1 MTAPS
6 VVQSKTNFVN
16 GGTSVTVTLD
26 ATPTDGNLILCYG
39 VHGTGSANSLTGSVD
54 AEGFAEDF
62 AGNNSEQNIVVGS
75 MIAAGHSA
83 AFTFTW
89 TTSNE
94 ALFGVVEITGNH
106 AVLAT
111 AKNDTDSQV
120 QTSTAIDITATVVTT
135 ADDCL
140 LILFTSR
147 DTAAGTETVSWSG
160 ALNEI
165 YDVNLSSTFLVN
177 AAASEAVTAQDTY
190 ARTATYSATNRR
202 NAAFMFAI
210 APAAGAGGAANPRP
224 STMPLLGMG

>member
-6 VVQSKTNFVN
+6 VVQFKTNNVS
-16 GGTSVTVTLD
+16 GTTVTVTMD
-26 ATPTDGNLILCYG
+26 AAPTDGNLLLFYG
-39 VHGTGSANSLTGSVD
+39 VHGTGSANSLTGSGS
-54 AEGFAEDF
+54 AAGFAEDF
-62 AGNNSEQNIVVGS
+62 AGNNSEQNMVVGS
-75 MIAAGHSA
+75 KIASGENGEF
-83 AFTFTW
+83 AFSW
-89 TTSNE
+89 TTNNE
-94 ALFGVVEITGNH
+94 AAFGVVEITGNH

-120 QTSTAIDITATVVTT
+120 QTSTAIDITATVITT

-140 LILFTSR
+140 LVLFTSR
-147 DTAAGTETVSWSG
+147 DTAAGTETVSWSD
-160 ALNEI
+160 ALAEI
-165 YDVNLSSTFLVN
+165 YDENVTSTFLVN